1 MRASSRWRT
10 WFEARRLRW
19 QCRGIRGRGSRRH
32 PYGRR
37 RRRSCG
43 RSHARRCRR
52 RHARRHARR
61 CRRRCGGCCRR
72 SSCRGLRQPARN
84 RSIGTDRGGVGCE
97 GHCGRSPRLCGCSG
111 RSSGGCGRCPFSLR
125 IRLVDLRICHPELC
139 LQVAFLLR
147 ARCALNPWVLEK
159 VHGALHQ
166 FLSRRHGPFASFL
179 HSPPAPLPPNHGSY
193 TPLLPPSPAITPH
206 SGRSRKPPSWAAAP
220 RKLVASSRSRP
231 AAPADPRGA
240 RGSRPRRIRC
250 LCPLRP

>member
-1 MRASSRWRT
+1 M
-10 WFEARRLRW
+10 
-19 QCRGIRGRGSRRH
+19 
-32 PYGRR
+32 
-37 RRRSCG
+37 
-43 RSHARRCRR
+43 
-52 RHARRHARR
+52 
-61 CRRRCGGCCRR
+61 
-72 SSCRGLRQPARN
+72 
-84 RSIGTDRGGVGCE
+84 
-97 GHCGRSPRLCGCSG
+97 CGCSG

-166 FLSRRHGPFASFL
+166 FLPRRLGHGPFASFL

-240 RGSRPRRIRC
+240 RRGEPPPPDRDPLPVPPSPLITGLFRILTDFMVSRLDQPPAPRC
-250 LCPLRP
+250 LLSSYYS